1 MLANDPNLTSII
13 AIIKSLYGEE
23 RSEQVEREVEELID
37 NILKWMQNK
46 KEKIII
52 DPSNYVHTMMVN
64 EEKIR
69 KETTFLDRRGHDR
82 PYTVNPKTCRSELHF

>member
-37 NILKWMQNK
+37 NILK
-46 KEKIII
+46 
-52 DPSNYVHTMMVN
+52 
-64 EEKIR
+64 
-69 KETTFLDRRGHDR
+69 
-82 PYTVNPKTCRSELHF
+82 